1 MAYFNPFQLILFVL
15 AINVNTAVPSSC
27 TNQSS
32 FSPAL
37 TKFSTSLY
45 QATSKAAGKYDNVI
59 VSPSSIALAL
69 AITLVGARGNTTK
82 QIKQALHM
90 MDETDAT
97 ISCTIGAFN
106 RHIKSNGITL
116 KSMNRV
122 LVSDDFRLTEAFR
135 STVRNQFDV
144 IAENVNFSLPST
156 LESIN
161 AQIEKSTH
169 GKIRDLIPSGSL
181 GASTKMIL
189 TNAIY
194 FKGNWLKAFDS
205 SRSRMRP
212 FYVGHQ
218 LKTMPTKMMASR
230 SYFRTAFIKE
240 ADAQALE
247 LPYSGSQFSMI
258 IILPNRYNGL
268 PLVESLMSPRLLSL
282 IDSKLSKTLIDVVI
296 PKFKFESS
304 PDLKRVLRSVG
315 IIDLFNSDADLSGIS
330 GSKELYVSDAYHR
343 AFIEVNEKGTEAAA
357 VTAFRFVA
365 RSFRPTPFIPKFVAD
380 HPFLFIVR
388 DRRSQEILF
397 VGRFCKPERH

>member
-1 MAYFNPFQLILFVL
+1 MAYFNPFQLFILSVL
-15 AINVNTAVPSSC
+15 AIHVNTALPSSC
-27 TNQSS
+27 TNHSS
-32 FSPAL
+32 LVSPAL

-45 QATSKAAGKYDNVI
+45 QATSKAVGKYDNVI
-59 VSPSSIALAL
+59 VSPSSIALVL

-106 RHIKSNGITL
+106 RNIKSNGVNL

-135 STVRNQFDV
+135 STIQNQFDV
-144 IAENVNFSLPST
+144 LAENVNFSLPST
-156 LESIN
+156 LEAIN
-161 AQIEKSTH
+161 KQIEKSTN
-169 GKIRDLIPSGSL
+169 GKIKDLIPSGSL

-205 SRSRMRP
+205 SRSRIRP

-218 LKTMPTKMMASR
+218 LKMMPTKMMASR
-230 SYFRTAFIKE
+230 SYFRRAFIKE

-247 LPYSGSQFSMI
+247 LLYSGSQFSMI

-268 PLVESLMSPRLLSL
+268 ARIESSLSSKLLSL

-304 PDLKRVLRSVG
+304 PDVKRVLRNVG
-315 IIDLFNSDADLSGIS
+315 IIDLFNADADLSGIS

-357 VTAFRFVA
+357 VTGNNKHFV
-365 RSFRPTPFIPKFVAD
+365 T
-380 HPFLFIVR
+380 
-388 DRRSQEILF
+388 
-397 VGRFCKPERH
+397 